1 MFVTVSSLYLKC
13 YSLIEKKKI
22 VLHILTQVGVRAI
35 AMPYSYPFTGLFH
48 WAVICVTGACLVLVT
63 QIILSSDIRVLR
75 TLCSTKLFSEVV
87 VVVV

>member
-13 YSLIEKKKI
+13 YPLIEKNHPSYI
-22 VLHILTQVGVRAI
+22 NPGVGAI
-35 AMPYSYPFTGLFH
+35 AMPYSCPFTGLFH

-63 QIILSSDIRVLR
+63 QIILSSDIPVLR